1 MAGSISPRGLAHAS
15 VCPASTPRCTRW
27 VAHLRRCAPSSI
39 RAVCELSM
47 KPENTMLD
55 QPFAQRYGPVALV
68 TGASSG
74 IGRSFAVCLAARGMN
89 LVLVARRAQR
99 LEEHAA
105 RFANQYRTEERRVGK
120 ECVSQCRPRWYAAH

>member
-1 MAGSISPRGLAHAS
+1 M
-15 VCPASTPRCTRW
+15 RW
-27 VAHLRRCAPSSI
+27 VAHWRRCAPSSI

-47 KPENTMLD
+47 KPENTRLD

-74 IGRSFAVCLAARGMN
+74 IGRSFAECLAARGMN

-99 LEEHAA
+99 LEELAA
-105 RFANQYRTEERRVGK
+105 RFANQYGVQTTICALDLAAPTAAQRVLDATASLDRK
-120 ECVSQCRPRWYAAH
+120 STRLNSSH

>member
-15 VCPASTPRCTRW
+15 VCPASAPRCMRG
-27 VAHLRRCAPSSI
+27 VAHLRRCAPSSS

-47 KPENTMLD
+47 KTENTMLD

-74 IGRSFAVCLAARGMN
+74 IGRSFAECLAARGMN

-99 LEEHAA
+99 LEELAA
-105 RFANQYRTEERRVGK
+105 RFANQYGVPTTTTGRA
-120 ECVSQCRPRWYAAH
+120 S